1 MGNYSEEFRGKKC
14 TKSRMFRTFSVE
26 FSWVIVRKNTAEQKC
41 IFVEFSWVIMRK
53 ISADFNFPRKKMY
66 GKLACGSVGSR
77 LFFEVLTHTYVP
89 PKSFLLISFVPVK
102 KEGFSRI

>member
-1 MGNYSEEFRGKKC
+1 
-14 TKSRMFRTFSVE
+14 
-26 FSWVIVRKNTAEQKC
+26 
-41 IFVEFSWVIMRK
+41 
-53 ISADFNFPRKKMY
+53 MY